1 MAAKYIIDLSPEERD
16 AALVVINSGK
26 EGVRR
31 RTRARILIAAAAGL
45 ACEQIAASMSTST
58 STVYRVRKRF
68 VEGGL
73 VHALSEK
80 SRQGGL
86 RKLSAK
92 DEATLVAIACSKA
105 PTGRSKWTLQLLA
118 DRLVAL
124 TDHDSVSTETV
135 RRRLKELKLKPWQ
148 KRMWCLTRITPAFIA
163 RMESILDLYAEP
175 PDPARPLVCFDETLK
190 QLVAHVEE
198 PVPGRPGKPQ
208 KVDHHYKRNG
218 TRHLAVAFCA
228 HRSWRKVWVL
238 KHRGYV
244 AFAHLMRELVD
255 VHFADAEVVRVVLDN
270 LNVHSEAA
278 LYHAF
283 PPEEARRIL
292 RRLEFHFTPK
302 KASWLNMVEIEIGV
316 LSGQCLDRRIASPE
330 ELATEVAAWEAARN
344 EEGATIR
351 WLFDVE
357 AARKKLKRHYPEVP
371 ERSDAPTILA
381 A

>member
-148 KRMWCLTRITPAFIA
+148 SGRSAKPALPSP
-163 RMESILDLYAEP
+163 RP
-175 PDPARPLVCFDETLK
+175 RPLAARATTRSRSARGPCFDPL
-190 QLVAHVEE
+190 
-198 PVPGRPGKPQ
+198 PVG
-208 KVDHHYKRNG
+208 
-218 TRHLAVAFCA
+218 
-228 HRSWRKVWVL
+228 HR
-238 KHRGYV
+238 
-244 AFAHLMRELVD
+244 REL
-255 VHFADAEVVRVVLDN
+255 L
-270 LNVHSEAA
+270 
-278 LYHAF
+278 
-283 PPEEARRIL
+283 
-292 RRLEFHFTPK
+292 
-302 KASWLNMVEIEIGV
+302 G
-316 LSGQCLDRRIASPE
+316 
-330 ELATEVAAWEAARN
+330 
-344 EEGATIR
+344 
-351 WLFDVE
+351 
-357 AARKKLKRHYPEVP
+357 
-371 ERSDAPTILA
+371 
-381 A
+381 